1 MFYEYECTE
10 CLGEFLIRK
19 PIADSTEKE
28 WCPTCGVDLRR
39 VWSPLGIIMGE
50 YVAAGYK
57 RTTEIPDELKAG
69 IKRIQESKDIISYPG
84 VAARRKKAMQ

>member
-1 MFYEYECTE
+1 M
-10 CLGEFLIRK
+10 
-19 PIADSTEKE
+19 
-28 WCPTCGVDLRR
+28 CPGCGSNLRR

-50 YVAAGYK
+50 YVATGYK

-69 IKRIQESKDIISYPG
+69 VKRIQEGKDIISYPG

>member
-19 PIADSTEKE
+19 PIADSAEDE
-28 WCPTCGVDLRR
+28 ICPGCGSNLRR

-57 RTTEIPDELKAG
+57 RTNEIPKELEAG
-69 IKRIQESKDIISYPG
+69 VKRIQEGKGIISYPG